1 MLDISALKVGSG
13 LTYCLLHNLWWCDM
27 VSVSPVEAC
36 HWLKIICGN

>member
-13 LTYCLLHNLWWCDM
+13 LTYCLLHNLRWCDM
-27 VSVSPVEAC
+27 VPVEAC